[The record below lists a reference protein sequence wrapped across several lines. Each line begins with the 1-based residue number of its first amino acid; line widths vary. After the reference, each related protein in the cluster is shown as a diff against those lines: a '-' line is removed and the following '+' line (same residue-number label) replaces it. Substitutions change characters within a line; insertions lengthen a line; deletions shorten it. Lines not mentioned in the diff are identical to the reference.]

1 MMMMMLRLHNPENI
15 EIDTEKDIDI
25 ARLHLPPFFYKK
37 LVSLSR
43 E

>member
-1 MMMMMLRLHNPENI
+1 MMIMLRLHNPKNI
-15 EIDTEKDIDI
+15 EIDIEKDIDT
-25 ARLHLPPFFYKK
+25 ARSPSLFYKK

>member
-1 MMMMMLRLHNPENI
+1 MMIMLRLHNPKNI
-15 EIDTEKDIDI
+15 EIDIEKDIDT